1 MIKISFDK
9 ANRKYTYII
18 AVGITVLVF
27 LMLMGI
33 AGTAQFAGIQ
43 TSSSNNVPNF
53 NKFDKAINAYEKAI
67 EINPPNSLT
76 KCDLA
81 DVYHPINKKD
91 DIVVQILAINDFH
104 GQLEPLSSQMIIGHN
119 KTSNIYGD
127 VGGAEYVA
135 AHIKKLKSTNPNTI
149 VVSAGDNIGASP
161 LISAHFNDEPTII
174 ALNMMGVEFSAI
186 GNHEFDKGLDKLICV
201 QKGGCNPKDD
211 YLGNSSFE
219 GAHFHF
225 LAANL
230 VNESTNSTIFPAY
243 NITYVQGVPIGF
255 IGIALE
261 NTPTTV
267 SPLAVK
273 GLKFLNET
281 ETINKYVKKLKD
293 MGIKIIVVLIH
304 DGGVSQDK
312 DALYNEQ
319 LNITKSSH
327 ILDVVKHTDR
337 AVTIFIT
344 GHTHQA
350 YNTLIDNHILTQAY
364 AHGTVLTDINLTI
377 SNKTHTVIEKSVKN
391 IIVSRNIPI
400 DSEVIE
406 LVAKYKCLIA
416 PLANKVIGNITD
428 NITAI
433 PNDSGESTLGD
444 LIADAQL
451 YATSNPNCY
460 GGAVVAFTNPGGIRS
475 NLILS
480 GSKLPANI
488 TYSEAFS
495 VQPFGDNL
503 VTMTLNG
510 TQIDTLLEQQFDNT
524 YFGDKDRLQVSK
536 GFSYTW
542 NKNAPLGKKVKISS
556 IKING
561 TSIDPISLYR
571 VTLDS
576 FLAEGGDDLSIL
588 RAGINRTRGS
598 LDLNATVD
606 YFNHFSPVSSG
617 PRDRIAVVE

>member
-319 LNITKSSH
+319 LNIT
-327 ILDVVKHTDR
+327 
-337 AVTIFIT
+337 
-344 GHTHQA
+344 
-350 YNTLIDNHILTQAY
+350 
-364 AHGTVLTDINLTI
+364 
-377 SNKTHTVIEKSVKN
+377 
-391 IIVSRNIPI
+391 
-400 DSEVIE
+400 
-406 LVAKYKCLIA
+406 
-416 PLANKVIGNITD
+416 
-428 NITAI
+428 
-433 PNDSGESTLGD
+433 
-444 LIADAQL
+444 
-451 YATSNPNCY
+451 
-460 GGAVVAFTNPGGIRS
+460 
-475 NLILS
+475 
-480 GSKLPANI
+480 
-488 TYSEAFS
+488 
-495 VQPFGDNL
+495 
-503 VTMTLNG
+503 
-510 TQIDTLLEQQFDNT
+510 
-524 YFGDKDRLQVSK
+524 
-536 GFSYTW
+536 
-542 NKNAPLGKKVKISS
+542 
-556 IKING
+556 
-561 TSIDPISLYR
+561 
-571 VTLDS
+571 
-576 FLAEGGDDLSIL
+576 
-588 RAGINRTRGS
+588 
-598 LDLNATVD
+598 
-606 YFNHFSPVSSG
+606 
-617 PRDRIAVVE
+617 